1 MKVQCVQIYPKAMFD
16 RVFRKISFITLMWIM
31 TAALN
36 APAPLMLLYLLLVI
50 SPPSNMCIKALK
62 ILFCLIGFVLIGET
76 AFAQKGD
83 PFSCFN
89 AQEIH
94 FPIDRNDFS
103 MSQILMNDRKLN
115 ALYYL
120 YEDKYSFWYKFI
132 ADEDL
137 EIQFSVAAS
146 NKEDRYRVVAFRYG
160 GTDFCDRL
168 INANM
173 QPMDL
178 QRAPIFTKDG
188 SILYRNTIEA
198 LKGDTFYISVL
209 SLNRDDC
216 GHFLHMES
224 KGEQL
229 SIHAV
234 HRPCYNF
241 TMLEVPDF
249 SAAKLIETDV
259 EIDLDFE
266 KKSLPIEEIEEAT
279 VEVPQDSSQFAAL
292 KSVEV
297 QNKLEGI
304 VSVGDRLVL
313 NNVFFYNNTYALK
326 PGGDQELDQLVAFL
340 KANPTIEIEV
350 QGHTANHTEEILP
363 DPNFKGQ
370 GKEWNFKGSAFELS
384 EERAKEVKEYLVDHG
399 ISKKRVKAVG
409 YGDTHKRIPD
419 AKTFEEFEK
428 NMRVEALIIK
438 E

>member
-1 MKVQCVQIYPKAMFD
+1 
-16 RVFRKISFITLMWIM
+16 
-31 TAALN
+31 
-36 APAPLMLLYLLLVI
+36 
-50 SPPSNMCIKALK
+50 MCIKALK
-62 ILFCLIGFVLIGET
+62 ILFSLIGFVLIGET
-76 AFAQKGD
+76 GFAQSGD

-94 FPIDRNDFS
+94 FPIGNNDFS
-103 MSQILMNDRKLN
+103 KSQILMNDHKVN

-120 YEDKYSFWYKFI
+120 YQDKYSFWYKFI

-146 NKEDRYRVVAFRYG
+146 NTADRYRAVAFRYG
-160 GTDFCDRL
+160 GADFCDRL

-178 QRAPIFTKDG
+178 QRTPIFTKDG
-188 SILYRNTIEA
+188 ALLYRNTIEA

-216 GHFLHMES
+216 GHFLYMES

-229 SIHAV
+229 SMHAV

-241 TMLEVPDF
+241 TQLEVPDF
-249 SAAKLIETDV
+249 STAKMIEPDV
-259 EIDLDFE
+259 DLDLDFG
-266 KKSLPIEEIEEAT
+266 KKTEPIEKVDEQT
-279 VEVPQDSSQFAAL
+279 VEVPQDTSVFSTL

-297 QNKLEGI
+297 QNKLDGI
-304 VSVGDRLVL
+304 VSVGDRLIL

-326 PGGDQELDQLVAFL
+326 PGADHELDQLVAFL

-350 QGHTANHTEEILP
+350 QGHTANHTEEIRP

-384 EERAKEVKEYLVDHG
+384 EERAKEVKEYLVLHG
-399 ISKKRVKAVG
+399 INKKRMKAVG

-419 AKTFEEFEK
+419 ATTFEEFEK